1 MAGEHCAKIIN
12 QLQSEKIKHCD
23 DINNLISSKIDGL
36 KAVLWK
42 SPISS
47 DDKKHCSLSSLKI
60 DLQKNNDKNLSV
72 FRNQSLLI
80 EGLKANFNFYKK
92 LKTYIFSNKNLLW
105 NQELIDYLELENL
118 LLNAIATNIAALHR
132 LESRGAH
139 YRSDFNY
146 RDDDKFLAHSLV
158 GIKKIDKIMAED
170 LNIDLLI
177 DLTESANII
186 DNSIG
191 NSNYQFLLRKV
202 RNYTEIEELKLIPS
216 PRNY

>member
-1 MAGEHCAKIIN
+1 M
-12 QLQSEKIKHCD
+12 
-23 DINNLISSKIDGL
+23 
-36 KAVLWK
+36 
-42 SPISS
+42 
-47 DDKKHCSLSSLKI
+47 
-60 DLQKNNDKNLSV
+60 
-72 FRNQSLLI
+72 
-80 EGLKANFNFYKK
+80 
-92 LKTYIFSNKNLLW
+92 W

-118 LLNAIATNIAALHR
+118 LLNAIATNISALHR

-146 RDDDKFLAHSLV
+146 RDDYKFLAHSLV
-158 GIKKIDKIMAED
+158 GIKKIDKIIAED

-177 DLTESANII
+177 DLTESANI
-186 DNSIG
+186 IG

>member
-1 MAGEHCAKIIN
+1 M
-12 QLQSEKIKHCD
+12 IKC
-23 DINNLISSKIDGL
+23 
-36 KAVLWK
+36 
-42 SPISS
+42 
-47 DDKKHCSLSSLKI
+47 
-60 DLQKNNDKNLSV
+60 V
-72 FRNQSLLI
+72 F
-80 EGLKANFNFYKK
+80 
-92 LKTYIFSNKNLLW
+92 
-105 NQELIDYLELENL
+105 
-118 LLNAIATNIAALHR
+118 
-132 LESRGAH
+132 
-139 YRSDFNY
+139 DFNY

-177 DLTESANII
+177 DLTESTNII